1 MSDIEAAKPRHL
13 HPVRTPNPEAEAAQR
28 QAAEEK
34 AAKKSRKPKSAV
46 VEDRAIPEFTKP
58 EDAVR
63 AVVKTSQAVHRAEA
77 KAAELGKEI
86 GQKTKKLREALIAAV
101 DGIEGKSGQAVA
113 VREAFAKIAAAEER
127 RKSAAGAAKKGR
139 EEAAEV
145 VEAIENQ
152 ASESLLRVRKAW
164 RALEKHKNESA
175 VERAAARESVTEARG
190 KRDAVLDGARQLT
203 LAL

>member
-13 HPVRTPNPEAEAAQR
+13 HPVRTPHPEAEAAQR

-34 AAKKSRKPKSAV
+34 AARKSRKPKGAV

-101 DGIEGKSGQAVA
+101 DGIEGKSGQADA